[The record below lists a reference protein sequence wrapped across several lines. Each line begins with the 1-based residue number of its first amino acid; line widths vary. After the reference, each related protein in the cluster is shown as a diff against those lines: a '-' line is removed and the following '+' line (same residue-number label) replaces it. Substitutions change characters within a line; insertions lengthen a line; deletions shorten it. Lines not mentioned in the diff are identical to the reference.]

1 MTGSREDTISKYY
14 RFIKNAIHKEVQEEL
29 QSFVLGGE
37 GERVQIDESHVFTR
51 KYNVGRVLVTTTF
64 KWVFGIVEDKP
75 NGKLFLQMVRFRD
88 RETLEPLIESM
99 IRKSTIVFSDS
110 WPSYHNLNRLG
121 YKHYQVNHKK
131 HFIEVQDEILTQSQI
146 NQNVMNQMVRA
157 EEQSDEAED
166 TSDQQPENVV
176 NVNTQ
181 RIERAWREVKRGL
194 QGQPL
199 SLASK
204 PKRRNVPFQPSPNK
218 HEFR

>member
-1 MTGSREDTISKYY
+1 MFIFAVGGFINRCTTASFATLTGSREDTISKYY

-88 RETLEPLIESM
+88 RETLEPLIESR
-99 IRKSTIVFSDS
+99 IRKSTVVFSYS
-110 WPSYHNLNRLG
+110 WPSYHNLQTLG

-131 HFIEVQDEILTQSQI
+131 TLH
-146 NQNVMNQMVRA
+146 
-157 EEQSDEAED
+157 
-166 TSDQQPENVV
+166 
-176 NVNTQ
+176 
-181 RIERAWREVKRGL
+181 
-194 QGQPL
+194 
-199 SLASK
+199 
-204 PKRRNVPFQPSPNK
+204 
-218 HEFR
+218 